1 MLRNS
6 ALDREFELAE
16 RVRVNQQRW
25 TAALQPR
32 YDFIVRGAGTSRCG
46 GSRRWSGGGRY
57 LGHLSSCVAR
67 AATVEHIMPIGNDQQ
82 S

>member
-1 MLRNS
+1 MERHS
-6 ALDREFELAE
+6 LDREFELAE
-16 RVRVNQQRW
+16 RVRVNQQRL

-32 YDFIVRGAGTSRCG
+32 YDFIVCGAGASRCG
-46 GSRRWSGGGRY
+46 GSRRWSRGGRY